1 MHTRDGHPSPGNGAA
16 KLISKAKADGGLRIQ
31 GVSGPMSP
39 EGKGLQCKASRDE
52 MTLNLK
58 VAHNFLL

>member
-1 MHTRDGHPSPGNGAA
+1 MEPMLTRDGHPSPEKVAGRRRP
-16 KLISKAKADGGLRIQ
+16 SRQRPMEIQ

-39 EGKGLQCKASRDE
+39 EDNDLQCQASRDE

-58 VAHNFLL
+58 VAHNF